1 MKKLT
6 IIITIILFSMVS
18 TNVAYSS
25 DKGKKGFDKL
35 KSLVGTWS
43 SKMPDGSETT
53 ITYKI
58 VSNGSV
64 IMENISSKEDDNM
77 ITMYHLDDNNLMMTH
92 YCSIG
97 NQPRMKAEVNNDNF
111 NELHFR
117 FVDITNLK
125 NKDDGYMSNLD
136 IKFLDNDHLIHN
148 WTFTKDGKNTVH
160 TFNAERLK

>member
-1 MKKLT
+1 MKKLS
-6 IIITIILFSMVS
+6 IILTIAMFMLIFS
-18 TNVAYSS
+18 NVAYSS
-25 DKGKKGFDKL
+25 DKGKKGFEKL
-35 KSLVGTWS
+35 KTLVGTWQ
-43 SKMPDGSETT
+43 SKMPEGEATT
-53 ITYKI
+53 INYRI
-58 VSNGSV
+58 VSNGSA
-64 IMENISSKEDDNM
+64 IMETISSKEDENM
-77 ITMYHLDDNNLMMTH
+77 ITMYHLDGSNLMMTH

-160 TFNAERLK
+160 TFNAEKLK